1 MFDLFDFCW
10 MLIIVVGAGGGSDGA
25 MDAGNILKPMLA
37 RGELRC
43 IGATTL
49 KEYKL
54 YIEKD
59 KALERR
65 FQQVFVGQPT
75 VQDTIR

>member
-1 MFDLFDFCW
+1 MYFCGSRSPVRYSHS
-10 MLIIVVGAGGGSDGA
+10 LLCLQVGAGSGGDGA

-49 KEYKL
+49 KEYKQYL
-54 YIEKD
+54 
-59 KALERR
+59 
-65 FQQVFVGQPT
+65 QQA
-75 VQDTIR
+75 